1 MVMDV
6 YIIKREKLN
15 YKGVEMGDLVWK
27 VVYTIHGDCHEGLD
41 GVLFV
46 PFNGNSRETWEMILV
61 EKGYDVKTISLAV
74 YG

>member
-1 MVMDV
+1 
-6 YIIKREKLN
+6 
-15 YKGVEMGDLVWK
+15 MGDLVWK
-27 VVYTIHGDCHEGLD
+27 VVYTIHGDCHEELD